1 MKEKQN
7 QKNDEEL
14 NSGRNSPEKKIKE
27 EEI

>member
-14 NSGRNSPEKKIKE
+14 NSGRNSPEKKINE